1 MHSCKARRIEPA
13 VSPHPQGR
21 PLRILIVKLS
31 SLGDVVHTLPV
42 VNDVHQAVPGARV
55 DWVVEKSFAPLLSQ
69 CAGIERVIPCELRR
83 WRKSPLAA
91 STRSQWRA
99 FMAALKQQPYDAVID
114 LQGLSKSAL
123 MARLARLAPGGK
135 RYAMAHPTDG
145 SSYEA
150 PTRWLADVAITLP
163 RRVHA
168 VQRGRLL
175 CAQALGYVPG
185 DAVGFEALGRS
196 PAQASVCSEPAV
208 PTVLL
213 VHGTSRRDK
222 EWPFAHWVQL
232 GAQLRHAGFGVALA
246 HGSAAEE
253 ATSCALAQAIT
264 ASTPTLSLP
273 VAVWPRLPLDQLSCA
288 MAACCGVVGVD
299 SGLSHIAV
307 ALNLPH
313 VQLYNFDTAWRTG
326 PPAQGEPGARA
337 WQRSVF
343 AQPTPSVQAVWQAWQ
358 ACVQSW
364 PQSSSPRAA
373 GMTVAAPL

>member
-1 MHSCKARRIEPA
+1 MR
-13 VSPHPQGR
+13 V
-21 PLRILIVKLS
+21 LIVKLS

-42 VNDVHQAVPGARV
+42 VHDMHHALPGVRV
-55 DWVVEKSFAPLLSQ
+55 DWVIEKSFASLLSPLLEQSP
-69 CAGIERVIPCELRR
+69 GLERVIPCELRR
-83 WRKSPLAA
+83 WRKSPLSAA
-91 STRSQWRA
+91 TRAEWRA
-99 FMAALKQQPYDAVID
+99 FKAALTLQPYDAVID

-123 MARLARLAPGGK
+123 MACLARLAPGGK

-150 PTRWLADVAITLP
+150 PTRWLADEAIAMP

-175 CAQALGYVPG
+175 CAQALGYVPAE
-185 DAVGFEALGRS
+185 AVSVAGLGS
-196 PAQASVCSEPAV
+196 QTVQASVSSVTAVPAA

-222 EWPFAHWVQL
+222 EWPFAHWVKL
-232 GAQLRHAGFGVALA
+232 GAQLRHAGFSVALV
-246 HGSAAEE
+246 HGSAAEQ
-253 ATSCALAQAIT
+253 ATSEALALAIT
-264 ASTPTLSLP
+264 ASTPTLNSP
-273 VAVWPRLPLDQLSCA
+273 VTVWPHLPLDQLSRA
-288 MAACCGVVGVD
+288 MAACQGVVGVD

-313 VQLYNFDTAWRTG
+313 VQLYNYDTAWRTG

-337 WQRSVF
+337 WQRSVY
-343 AQPTPSVQAVWQAWQ
+343 APPTPSVETVWQAWQ

-364 PQSSSPRAA
+364 PPHESQSESQSGPSGGSQRAT

>member
-1 MHSCKARRIEPA
+1 M
-13 VSPHPQGR
+13 
-21 PLRILIVKLS
+21 LVKLS

-42 VNDVHQAVPGARV
+42 VHDVHAGVPGVSV
-55 DWVVEKSFAPLLSQ
+55 DWVVEKSFAPLLTP
-69 CAGIERVIPCELRR
+69 CPGIERVIPCELRR

-91 STRSQWRA
+91 STRREWRA
-99 FMAALKQQPYDAVID
+99 FVAELKQQPYDAVID

-123 MARLARLAPGGK
+123 IARLASLAPGGK
-135 RYAMAHPTDG
+135 RFAMAHPTDG

-150 PTRWLADVAITLP
+150 PTRWLADVAINLP

-168 VQRGRLL
+168 VQRARLL
-175 CAQALGYVPG
+175 CAQALGYVPAE
-185 DAVGFEALGRS
+185 AVSMEAMGGY
-196 PAQASVCSEPAV
+196 PAPASAPTV

-232 GAQLRHAGFGVALA
+232 AAQLRRAGCGLALA
-246 HGSAAEE
+246 HGSAAEL
-253 ATSCALAQAIT
+253 ATSEALAQAIT
-264 ASTPTLSLP
+264 ASTPTIHGP
-273 VAVWPRLPLDQLSCA
+273 VAVWPRLPLDQVSRA
-288 MAACCGVVGVD
+288 MAACHGVVGVD

-326 PPAQGEPGARA
+326 PPAEGEPGARP
-337 WQRSVF
+337 WQRSVY
-343 AQPTPSVQAVWQAWQ
+343 AQPTPSVEAVWQAWQ

-364 PQSSSPRAA
+364 PPQPAEKAALLSGSS
-373 GMTVAAPL
+373 T